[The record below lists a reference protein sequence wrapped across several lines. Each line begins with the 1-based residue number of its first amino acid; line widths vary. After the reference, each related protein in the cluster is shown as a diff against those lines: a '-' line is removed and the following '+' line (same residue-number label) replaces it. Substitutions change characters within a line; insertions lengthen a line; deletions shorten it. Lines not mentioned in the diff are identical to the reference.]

1 MLVKRIVRELEPCG
15 ASFQCIQTGNQQMS
29 ILTLTSAERS
39 ALRAQAHELSP
50 VVMIGDAG
58 LTEAIIKETEN
69 ALTVHQLIKIRVFS
83 DEKETRA
90 GYAQIICDRL
100 NAVLVQHIGKLLV
113 IYRPSSRAPKKPTF
127 AQSLMGDEQ
136 GTKTKGAGV
145 RRVTIVKQAS
155 PNERPRAKNVLV
167 KGNERVTQ
175 GGNVKRAKKKTVSA
189 KKSMG

>member
-1 MLVKRIVRELEPCG
+1 
-15 ASFQCIQTGNQQMS
+15 
-29 ILTLTSAERS
+29 
-39 ALRAQAHELSP
+39 
-50 VVMIGDAG
+50 
-58 LTEAIIKETEN
+58 
-69 ALTVHQLIKIRVFS
+69 
-83 DEKETRA
+83 
-90 GYAQIICDRL
+90 
-100 NAVLVQHIGKLLV
+100 
-113 IYRPSSRAPKKPTF
+113 
-127 AQSLMGDEQ
+127 MGDEQ

>member
-1 MLVKRIVRELEPCG
+1 
-15 ASFQCIQTGNQQMS
+15 MS
-29 ILTLTSAERS
+29 ILTLTSAKRS

-58 LTEAIIKETEN
+58 LTESIIKETEN
-69 ALTVHQLIKIRVFS
+69 SLNVHELIKIRVFS
-83 DEKETRA
+83 DEKETRTEFA
-90 GYAQIICDRL
+90 KTICERL
-100 NAVLVQHIGKLLV
+100 GAVLVQHIGKLLV
-113 IYRPSSRAPKKPTF
+113 IYRPSSHAPKKQTF
-127 AQSLMGDEQ
+127 AQSLMGEE

-155 PNERPRAKNVLV
+155 PNERPRAKKVTV